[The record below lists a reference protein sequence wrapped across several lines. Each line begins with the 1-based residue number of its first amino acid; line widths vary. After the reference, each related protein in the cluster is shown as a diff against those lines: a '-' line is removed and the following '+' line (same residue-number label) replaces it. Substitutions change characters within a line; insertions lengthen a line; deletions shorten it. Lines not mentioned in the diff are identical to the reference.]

1 MLVTPDGKE
10 PCLTIYFTYGDGHIL
25 LQGVVEAP

>member
-1 MLVTPDGKE
+1 MLVTPDGIE

-25 LQGVVEAP
+25 LQAVVESS